1 MIFLI
6 VKIVWGHHKFPTQ
19 INDLYLCKKYLY
31 TWKKNIHKS
40 KKKIYKIAL
49 IKVIYCN
56 TQRHQWVFYKNIDTQ
71 TKKYTKANI
80 YDIAMDSG
88 AMSKCVSFTIIG
100 IDYKSKNLR
109 LRSYGLRQGVWISWF
124 VGYLGGHNRPHQILM
139 YWCELHL
146 FTLTFTFCFEQKSGG
161 T

>member
-19 INDLYLCKKYLY
+19 IKDLYLCRK
-31 TWKKNIHKS
+31 WKKNTQTQ
-40 KKKIYKIAL
+40 KKIYKIAL

-80 YDIAMDSG
+80 YDIAMDCG

-109 LRSYGLRQGVWISWF
+109 LRSYGLRQGVWISRF

>member
-1 MIFLI
+1 M
-6 VKIVWGHHKFPTQ
+6 K
-19 INDLYLCKKYLY
+19 
-31 TWKKNIHKS
+31 KKNIHKS

-56 TQRHQWVFYKNIDTQ
+56 TQRYQQVFYKNIDTQ

-100 IDYKSKNLR
+100 IHKEKQITKAKIYDCDCVHMDCDKVSGSADSLAPWEVTTGPTKS
-109 LRSYGLRQGVWISWF
+109 
-124 VGYLGGHNRPHQILM
+124 
-139 YWCELHL
+139 
-146 FTLTFTFCFEQKSGG
+146 
-161 T
+161 

>member
-19 INDLYLCKKYLY
+19 IKDLYLCRKYLHMEKKY
-31 TWKKNIHKS
+31 TNAKKNLQNC
-40 KKKIYKIAL
+40 A
-49 IKVIYCN
+49 
-56 TQRHQWVFYKNIDTQ
+56 HQGYLLQHTEISVSFYKNIDTQ

-80 YDIAMDSG
+80 YDIAMDCG
-88 AMSKCVSFTIIG
+88 AMSKCVSG

-124 VGYLGGHNRPHQILM
+124 VGSLGGHNRPHQILM